1 MFASSVENLQQ
12 NPQAAGAS
20 MVGHGRGL
28 PGRFCRDRSGT
39 VAMIFALSVI
49 PLAAI
54 VGLAVDFG
62 RVYAVKS
69 QTQSALD
76 AAALAAGRVAQVE
89 KTDTL
94 NKASNT
100 ASAYFDKAKP
110 AGVVTSTLQFAPNG
124 GLTEFTVT
132 ATSWVRTPFLGVL
145 HAWAKH
151 SRNDAA
157 PDGCKA
163 NYFGCVGLTSTATAA
178 LCPSTSCIGTS
189 SGGSNIEV
197 SLMLD
202 VTGSMC
208 DSCTK
213 ITALKKAAKDLID
226 IVVWDDQSQYTSR
239 VALAPFAD
247 AVNVGTTLAPLV
259 RGTVTANNSTGSGS
273 TGPQLFTST
282 SVLNDVTNQPT
293 KKWIRFSSV
302 NGSNSNGCT
311 TSGSDNCTWQIHSKC
326 VTERIGTHAYDD
338 TAPVAGTAN
347 TLVGKGYFSDSAT
360 SGCSVAANADPEVNL
375 IMPMT
380 KDKTALKARIDKL
393 TTGGSTAGHLGTA
406 WAYYLLSP
414 KWNSLFPAASAAG
427 PYSDLTVYNSKG
439 MPKLRKIAVLM
450 TDGEYNINYC
460 KGVEAKNSDQTPDI
474 NCNSENGKSL
484 AQAASMCAAIKTA
497 KIEVFTV
504 GFQVNSTAKTFLTNC
519 ATDASHYYDA
529 TTDVALQAAFRDIAL
544 KIATLRLTN

>member
-1 MFASSVENLQQ
+1 MRASSAEKLQLDT
-12 NPQAAGAS
+12 QAPGAGSAGKPGGIVRRLS
-20 MVGHGRGL
+20 RDKAGSVGVIFGL
-28 PGRFCRDRSGT
+28 
-39 VAMIFALSVI
+39 VVI
-49 PLAAI
+49 PLTAFI
-54 VGLAVDFG
+54 GLAVDFG

-76 AAALAAGRVAQVE
+76 AAALAAGRVAQVD
-89 KTDTL
+89 KVDTL
-94 NKASNT
+94 SKASAA

-110 AGVVTSTLQFAPNG
+110 TGVVTSTLQFSPDAA
-124 GLTEFTVT
+124 LQQFSVT
-132 ATSWVRTPFLGVL
+132 ATSWVRTPFLGVI
-145 HAWAKH
+145 HAWTHK
-151 SRNDAA
+151 SGGEAA
-157 PDGCKA
+157 PTGCKG
-163 NYFGCVGLTSTATAA
+163 NYFGCVGLTTTATAA
-178 LCPSTSCIGTS
+178 LCPSTSCMGTS

-197 SLMLD
+197 AMMLD

-208 DSCTK
+208 SPCTK
-213 ITALKKAAKDLID
+213 IDAVKKAAKDLID

-259 RGTVTANNSTGSGS
+259 RGTVTSNTSATAEA
-273 TGPQLFTST
+273 FTTT
-282 SVLNDVTNQPT
+282 SVLNDVTKQPT
-293 KKWIRFSSV
+293 KKWIKFNSV
-302 NGSNSNGCT
+302 NGLNSGGCT
-311 TSGSDNCTWQIHSKC
+311 TSGTDNCTWQIHTKC

-338 TAPVAGTAN
+338 TAPVAATAN

-360 SGCSVAANADPEVNL
+360 SGCSVASSADPEVNL

-427 PYSDLTVYNSKG
+427 PYSDLTVFNSKG

-450 TDGEYNINYC
+450 TDGDYNINYC
-460 KGVEAKNSDQTPDI
+460 KGVEAQNSDQSPDI
-474 NCNSENGKSL
+474 KCNSENGKSQP
-484 AQAASMCAAIKTA
+484 QAASLCSALKTS
-497 KIEVFTV
+497 KIEVFAV
-504 GFQVNSTAKTFLTNC
+504 GFQVSAAAKTFLTGC

>member
-1 MFASSVENLQQ
+1 MRASSAEKLQLDT
-12 NPQAAGAS
+12 QAPGAGSAGKPGGIVRRLS
-20 MVGHGRGL
+20 RDKAGSVGVIFGL
-28 PGRFCRDRSGT
+28 
-39 VAMIFALSVI
+39 VVI
-49 PLAAI
+49 PLTAFI
-54 VGLAVDFG
+54 GLAVDFG

-76 AAALAAGRVAQVE
+76 AAALAAGRVAQVD
-89 KTDTL
+89 KVDTL
-94 NKASNT
+94 SKASAA

-110 AGVVTSTLQFAPNG
+110 TGVVTSTLQFSPDAA
-124 GLTEFTVT
+124 LQQFSVT
-132 ATSWVRTPFLGVL
+132 ATSWVRTPFLGVI
-145 HAWAKH
+145 HAWTHK
-151 SRNDAA
+151 SGGEAA
-157 PDGCKA
+157 PTGCKG
-163 NYFGCVGLTSTATAA
+163 NYFGCVGLTTTATAA
-178 LCPSTSCIGTS
+178 LCPSTSCMGTS

-197 SLMLD
+197 AMMLD
-202 VTGSMC
+202 VTCSMC
-208 DSCTK
+208 SPCTK
-213 ITALKKAAKDLID
+213 IDAVKKAAKDLID

-259 RGTVTANNSTGSGS
+259 RGTVTSNTSATAEA
-273 TGPQLFTST
+273 FTTT
-282 SVLNDVTNQPT
+282 SVLNDVTKQPT
-293 KKWIRFSSV
+293 KKWIKFNSV
-302 NGSNSNGCT
+302 NGLNSGGCT
-311 TSGSDNCTWQIHSKC
+311 TSGTDNCTWQIHTKC

-338 TAPVAGTAN
+338 TAPVAATAN

-360 SGCSVAANADPEVNL
+360 SGCSVASSADPEVNL

-427 PYSDLTVYNSKG
+427 PYSDLTVFNSKG

-450 TDGEYNINYC
+450 TDGDYNINYC
-460 KGVEAKNSDQTPDI
+460 KGVEAQNSDQSPDI
-474 NCNSENGKSL
+474 KCNSENGKSQP
-484 AQAASMCAAIKTA
+484 QAASLCSALKTS
-497 KIEVFTV
+497 KIEVFAV
-504 GFQVNSTAKTFLTNC
+504 GFQVSAAAKTFLTGC